1 MKKNSLLI
9 AAAFAAAG
17 FAAPA
22 AAQLSSSALYV
33 GAQYGRMHYNNV
45 CNNSADCIDRSNA
58 GGIFAGLQFSRY
70 IAIEAAFQ
78 DLGHADVPGGNV
90 KAKAVEADAVINFP
104 LYMGF
109 SVLGRVG
116 VFHAAMQ
123 GDTNSK
129 NKNGVTYGW
138 GGQYDFTPQFAARLE
153 WQRHPKL
160 GGGGFG
166 AETDVDSLNLGAL
179 IRFR

>member
-45 CNNSADCIDRSNA
+45 CGNSADCVNRSNA

-70 IAIEAAFQ
+70 IAIEAALQ

-90 KAKAVEADAVINFP
+90 KTRAAEADAVVNLPI
-104 LYMGF
+104 YAGF
-109 SVLGRVG
+109 SLLGRAG
-116 VFHAAMQ
+116 VFHAAMK
-123 GDTNSK
+123 GDTNSQ
-129 NKNGVTYGW
+129 NTNGVTYGM
-138 GGQYDFTPQFAARLE
+138 GGQYDFTPQFAVRLE

-166 AETDVDSLNLGAL
+166 AKTDVDSINLGAL